1 MRTIDLDALADR
13 LAAKDRTDELTSEH
27 VTRLRDAILWETAL
41 EILDALGSWAFKAD
55 QLREKYGDGLNM
67 RRAPEVTDIYRDDVL
82 HALTTAVIRE
92 GNAHMPTAYARRAI
106 EGTLR
111 VAELVRQVAG
121 ADEEYAA
128 PEELLTLL
136 CAVTG
141 LALRR
146 PPSVHRE
153 SGKSIVQRVFDNANN
168 LSLSLP
174 AY

>member
-1 MRTIDLDALADR
+1 MRTIELDTLADR
-13 LAAKDRTDELTSEH
+13 LLAKGHATELTSEH
-27 VTRLRDAILWETAL
+27 VTRLRDAILWETTL
-41 EILDALGSWAFKAD
+41 EILGALGSWAFTPD
-55 QLREKYGDGLNM
+55 RLREQHGDGLNM
-67 RRAPEVTDIYRDDVL
+67 RRAFEPTDIYRDDVL

-92 GNAHMPTAYARRAI
+92 GTELMPTAYVRRTI
-106 EGTLR
+106 EGTLQ
-111 VAELVRQVAG
+111 VAELVRRVSG
-121 ADEEYAA
+121 ADDDYTA

-153 SGKSIVQRVFDNANN
+153 SGKAIVQRAFDNANN

-174 AY
+174 RL